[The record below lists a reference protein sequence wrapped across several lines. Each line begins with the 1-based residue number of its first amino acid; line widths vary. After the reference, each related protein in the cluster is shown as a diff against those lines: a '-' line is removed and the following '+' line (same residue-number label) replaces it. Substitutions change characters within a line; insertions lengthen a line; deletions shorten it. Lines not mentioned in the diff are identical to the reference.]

1 MMQIQVQLFSFL
13 RDCLP
18 RDAEG
23 DRATI
28 GLPENATLSDLV
40 KHLGID
46 RHLGFESADEIVKA
60 GWQVMVS
67 GQFELDMERILQDGD
82 EIRIFPPIAG
92 G

>member
-1 MMQIQVQLFSFL
+1 MQVHVQLFSFL

-18 RDAEG
+18 PDAEKG
-23 DRATI
+23 QAIVT
-28 GLPENATLSDLV
+28 LSESATLSDLV
-40 KHLGID
+40 THLRID
-46 RHLGFESADEIVKA
+46 QQLGCEARDVTVKA

-82 EIRIFPPIAG
+82 EVRVFPPIAG